1 MRFDLVTL
9 HPEMLRPFA
18 CEGILHGAQD
28 KGLIEIHIHDLRAF
42 SPDPHGIVDDRPF
55 GGGAGMVMRPEPFVR
70 ALAAVEREVGQR
82 SYTVFLSAQGVRLTQ
97 GVAKDLA
104 RKGAVTLLC
113 GRYEG
118 VDERVADIADLE
130 LSIGDYVLAGGEL
143 AAAVVV
149 ETTARMVPGVVGR
162 HESAATDS
170 FYSGPHLGYPQYT
183 RPRVFQGMS
192 VPDVLL
198 SGDHERIRR
207 WREREAWRKTL
218 RNRPDLLDLN
228 VEPGHC
234 PPPGAVTEA
243 IEGSGSSRKG

>member
-18 CEGILHGAQD
+18 AEGILHGAQD

-42 SPDPHGIVDDRPF
+42 SPDPHRIVDDRPF
-55 GGGAGMVMRPEPFVR
+55 GGGAGMVMRPEPLVR
-70 ALAAVEREVGQR
+70 ALAAIEREVAAR
-82 SYTVFLSAQGVRLTQ
+82 PYTGLLSAQGVVFTQ
-97 GVAKDLA
+97 EIAKDLA
-104 RKGAVTLLC
+104 RRRAVTLLC

-118 VDERVADIADLE
+118 VDERVASICDLE
-130 LSIGDYVLAGGEL
+130 ISIGDYVLAGGEL

-170 FYSGPHLGYPQYT
+170 FYAGPRLGYPQYT
-183 RPRVFQGMS
+183 RPREFQGMR
-192 VPDVLL
+192 VPDALL

-207 WREREAWRKTL
+207 WREKEAWRKTL
-218 RNRPDLLDLN
+218 RNRPDLVGLDLA
-228 VEPGHC
+228 PT
-234 PPPGAVTEA
+234 PYRPDSAP
-243 IEGSGSSRKG
+243 RD

>member
-9 HPEMLRPFA
+9 HPEMLLPFA
-18 CEGILHGAQD
+18 AEGILHGAQE

-55 GGGAGMVMRPEPFVR
+55 GGGAGMVMRPEPFTR
-70 ALAAVEREVGQR
+70 ALAAIEREIGGR
-82 SYTVFLSAQGVRLTQ
+82 PYTVLLSAQGARFTQ
-97 GVAKDLA
+97 EIAKGFSRKRAVA
-104 RKGAVTLLC
+104 LLC

-118 VDERVADIADLE
+118 VDERVAELSDLE
-130 LSIGDYVLAGGEL
+130 LSIGDYVLAGGEI

-162 HESAATDS
+162 HESVATDS
-170 FYSGPHLGYPQYT
+170 FYSGPRLGYPQYT
-183 RPRVFQGMS
+183 RPRVFRGMT
-192 VPDVLL
+192 VPDMLL

-218 RNRPDLLDLN
+218 RNRPDLLGLN
-228 VEPGHC
+228 VAPGHC
-234 PPPGAVTEA
+234 PPVR
-243 IEGSGSSRKG
+243 SGDRTQ